1 MSAASQQ
8 PQQPGQSMAAN
19 LHHHYSMDSDELDF
33 DEDQDYYSQ
42 FDQLDGQDS
51 ESQDGD
57 SNRRN

>member
-1 MSAASQQ
+1 
-8 PQQPGQSMAAN
+8 MAAN

-42 FDQLDGQDS
+42 FDQFDGQDS

-57 SNRRN
+57 ASRRN